1 MGLLCPQLHLPHH
14 WEADVVLRDGRTCH
28 IRPIRPTDGPA
39 LEEFHKGLS
48 EETLYMRFFTASPEL
63 MARDIERLLHG
74 LPRSRGVARTC
85 WW

>member
-1 MGLLCPQLHLPHH
+1 MTEEGGAQADGISVPEAHTYPHH

-28 IRPIRPTDGPA
+28 IRPIRPSDGPA

-63 MARDIERLLHG
+63 IARDFERLLQ
-74 LPRSRGVARTC
+74 VD
-85 WW
+85 